1 MRNRNAYSDFIT
13 DTGPMTAN
21 TVIAGRHRQPKEKQE
36 PSAVKDIPTSAT
48 QNAIVVPHTDREQRL
63 SYLSTV
69 RDYLNTQLSIVE
81 AQLDA
86 ESSG

>member
-1 MRNRNAYSDFIT
+1 MTNKNAYSEFIT

-21 TVIAGRHRQPKEKQE
+21 TIIAGRHRQPKEKQE
-36 PSAVKDIPTSAT
+36 PSKDMTTSTT
-48 QNAIVVPHTDREQRL
+48 QNAIVVPHTDRERRL